1 MLKTK
6 YIVQYQGCEVDMED
20 LVKQAKQYWKQGGHK
35 LGEME
40 TLDIYVKPE
49 ESAAYYSI
57 NDEEQKGRIA
67 F

>member
-6 YIVQYQGCEVDMED
+6 YIVQYQGREVDMEE
-20 LVKQAKQYWKQGGHK
+20 LVKQAKMYWKQDGHK
-35 LGEME
+35 LSELK

-49 ESAAYYSI
+49 EYAAYYSI